1 MMNPTKPI
9 LLAFALTAF
18 GACTDGATLGGGDGP
33 GDVSNPDDST
43 EPADTSGGED
53 NTFEHPG
60 GPDIW
65 DYLERLAEEGPASFS
80 SRMHSCPKMTYERIG
95 NLLASRGVDINA
107 QGDLSAGFLWR
118 NGAPALGAPKLD
130 VRSRESTEITTA
142 AAAKLFDIF
151 AQAAPE
157 IIAAMPTLDAC
168 MVNGV
173 GTEMFNAAGQC
184 TADGIACLTGVPAS
198 ASHLELCNEMITRAS
213 TPEKGQEIAVAA
225 LAAAAHTCE

>member
-1 MMNPTKPI
+1 MNPTKPI
-9 LLAFALTAF
+9 LLAFALAAF
-18 GACTDGATLGGGDGP
+18 GGACTEGDTLGGGGP
-33 GDVSNPDDST
+33 DTTPEPDDIA
-43 EPADTSGGED
+43 EPDDTSGGED
-53 NTFEHPG
+53 NTFDHPG

-65 DYLERLAEEGPASFS
+65 DYLERLAEEGPPAFS

-95 NLLASRGVDINA
+95 NILQSRGVDINA

-118 NGAPALGAPKLD
+118 NGGPALGAPKLD

-157 IIAAMPTLDAC
+157 IIVAMPTLEAC
-168 MVNGV
+168 TIDGV
-173 GTEMFNAAGQC
+173 GTEMFTAEGQC
-184 TADGIACLTGVPAS
+184 TIDGITCLTGTPAT
-198 ASHLELCNEMITRAS
+198 ASHLELCNEMVTRAS
-213 TPEKGQEIAVAA
+213 TTVKGQEIAVAA

>member
-1 MMNPTKPI
+1 MNPTKPI
-9 LLAFALTAF
+9 LLAFVLSAAL
-18 GACTDGATLGGGDGP
+18 GACTDGDTIGGNGPDVVPEPDG
-33 GDVSNPDDST
+33 VT
-43 EPADTSGGED
+43 EPDDTSGGED

-65 DYLERLAEEGPASFS
+65 DYLERLAEEGPPAFS
-80 SRMHSCPKMTYERIG
+80 SRMHSCPKMTYARIG
-95 NLLASRGVDINA
+95 NLLASRGVDLNG
-107 QGDLSAGFLWR
+107 QSNLSAGFLWR

-157 IIAAMPTLDAC
+157 IIAAMPTLEAC
-168 MVNGV
+168 MVDGV
-173 GTEMFNAAGQC
+173 GTEMFNAEGQC
-184 TADGIACLTGVPAS
+184 TANGITCLTGTPAS
-198 ASHLELCNEMITRAS
+198 PTHLELCNEMVTRAS
-213 TPEKGQEIAVAA
+213 TTQKGQEIAVAA